1 MKKADKSSFAGTEVE
16 SDSTAELLPSASLLP
31 NPVLGDV
38 HICFAVYGFDL
49 SQPLIRFDY
58 LEDAKAEITNM
69 DDAAII
75 VTEVSERQK
84 DGSLLI
90 KQQRIFSAP
99 QIWFPFPEFEP
110 EYDGHYLCHLIRKN
124 ECETVT
130 KFQKVVHMN
139 YSTFFCEE
147 NETVTHFM
155 IVPSPEV
162 ALSGYIA

>member
-1 MKKADKSSFAGTEVE
+1 MNNEQKAD
-16 SDSTAELLPSASLLP
+16 LLPSASLVQ
-31 NPVLGDV
+31 NGMLGDV
-38 HICFAVYGFDL
+38 HICFAVYGVDL
-49 SQPLIRFDY
+49 TQPLIRFDD
-58 LEDAKAEITNM
+58 LKDAKAELTNS

-124 ECETVT
+124 ECGTLT
-130 KFQKVVHMN
+130 KVQKVLHMN

-155 IVPSPEV
+155 IVPSPGSKTSYKKAV
-162 ALSGYIA
+162 

>member
-1 MKKADKSSFAGTEVE
+1 MKKELSAGTPDEQRT
-16 SDSTAELLPSASLLP
+16 TAESGTSASVEA
-31 NPVLGDV
+31 NQMLGDV
-38 HICFAVYGFDL
+38 HICYAVFGFDL
-49 SQPLIRFDY
+49 RQPLVRFDD
-58 LEDAKAEITNM
+58 LIDAKAELTNS

-75 VTEVSERQK
+75 VTEVSKRQK

-90 KQQRIFSAP
+90 TQQRVLSAP
-99 QIWFPFPEFEP
+99 QVWFPFPEFEP

-124 ECETVT
+124 ECGTLT
-130 KFQKVVHMN
+130 KFKKVVHMN

-155 IVPSPEV
+155 IVPSPKV